1 DFAIFAVAFNLGK
14 LARKTNNPSESQQKS
29 PIFMKNSFLIVIFVL
44 QQETKG
50 DMDNKLKIAA

>member
-1 DFAIFAVAFNLGK
+1 
-14 LARKTNNPSESQQKS
+14 ESQQKS